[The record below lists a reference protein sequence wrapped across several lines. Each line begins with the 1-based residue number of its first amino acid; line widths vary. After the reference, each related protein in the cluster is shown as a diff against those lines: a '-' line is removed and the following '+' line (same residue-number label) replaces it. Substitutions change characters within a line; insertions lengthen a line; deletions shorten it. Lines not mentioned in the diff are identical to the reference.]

1 MLGEAEKESSTE
13 SAKGVEAGVEG
24 VQRSGTGGD
33 MNVEEAFFLVLGG
46 FLTIGDGEGGG
57 DRVAFLVEEVEGT
70 MIDGGVA
77 WLEKGTTDG
86 VANLVAFCINSL
98 NVEREAGG
106 KGIKDSSRR
115 DGFNMRTNGSKSRA

>member
-1 MLGEAEKESSTE
+1 MKTRVEGIQRSST
-13 SAKGVEAGVEG
+13 
-24 VQRSGTGGD
+24 GGHV
-33 MNVEEAFFLVLGG
+33 NVGKALFLVFCC
-46 FLTIGDGEGGG
+46 FLAIGDGEGGWN
-57 DRVAFLVEEVEGT
+57 RVAFLVEEVEGT

-106 KGIKDSSRR
+106 KGIKDGTRW
-115 DGFNMRTNGSKSRA
+115 DGLDVRTNGSKSRA